1 MLKVLPFV
9 FLSFLMTPV
18 FSQDSILNRV
28 IFIGDA
34 GEINFKQETII
45 PLAADLV
52 LKGKT
57 SVLFLGDNIYP
68 RGMGLPGSEEE
79 LETAEILRSQFEPM
93 RAKGAPVY
101 FIPGNHDWDKM
112 GKDGLAKIRA
122 QGEFLAAQND
132 SLLKLIPANGC
143 PDPIEIP
150 LSDDMVIIAYDS
162 EWWLFPYSKIDPNAD
177 CGCNSEIE
185 VLEKMEE
192 LFYKNQHKT
201 ILVASHHP
209 FQSYGVHGG
218 YYSLKDHLFP
228 LTALNKNLY
237 IPMPFIGS
245 LYPLLRT
252 TVFLNP
258 EDMAH
263 PDYKYL
269 KQKVSEVFEDFPNL
283 IYVAGHEHGLQFI
296 KNNDQYQIVSGS
308 GAKSSYIK
316 NSKNLLYKNSIQ
328 GFVTVDMMND
338 RSTQITYYTYD
349 NKGIKEDFVYRIPY
363 KQEEALAGTQTPI
376 DSDSVIVQANPKYND
391 VGKFHR
397 KLFGENYRKEWA
409 APTKVPV
416 IRVSEVNGGL
426 KPIKRGG
433 GMQTISLRLEDS
445 QGKQWVLRSVNKTAE
460 ALLTSALHYTFAKD
474 FVDDAVSAQH
484 PYSALMVPPIADA
497 AKVPHTNPI
506 IGVLAPDTA
515 LGVHN
520 LAMANTLVLLEE
532 REPLGN
538 SDNTPKM
545 LVKIYNDNDDTFGAK
560 TFLRSRMLDL
570 LLGDWDRHGDQYRW
584 VDELPGKNNDYRVV
598 PRDRDQVLRVME
610 GILPYFVSRNWAVP
624 TIQGFGPHIKNV
636 NYSLFKSD
644 FLNAQPEMQLSL
656 KEWNTLSKEFVAN
669 VTDSVLEESIRRLPQ
684 SSYEIRHDEIL
695 KDLKER
701 RDSIPLEMEKHYRF
715 INSIVDI
722 RLSDKN
728 EWVSIEDAPGNML
741 RVLVQKIN
749 NEGERKKVL
758 MDKSYD
764 PELTKEI
771 RVYLSGG
778 KDSVEINTLESS
790 IKVRVIGGAGQKD
803 YHIKASANK
812 VKLYD
817 LGNSTLVDES
827 NNVQNHVSSDSAT
840 VAFVPVN
847 LYNVTMP
854 LVAAGYDAD
863 DGLILGAGFK
873 YTHQRG
879 FRKTPY
885 THTQKLMISGA
896 ISTGSFKII
905 YNGRWREAVGK
916 ADFIIDADA
925 LAPNNT
931 QNFFGLGNN
940 SNYDKEN
947 HDIQYY
953 RTRFNLYELKP
964 ALQWSQP
971 LSSFKIG
978 PALQYYS
985 FNPTRNS
992 GRFIENSSEL
1002 NSYDSLSIDE
1012 NKLFAG
1018 LVTEFIRDNRDNVI
1032 LPTSGGY
1039 FNAQVKA
1046 YAGLND
1052 YSKSFAQLTSE
1063 FTFFKSFAK
1072 NAVVFA
1078 NRTGG
1083 GTTLGKTTFYQSL
1096 FLGGQGNL
1104 LGLRKYRYAGEHMLY
1119 NNLEVRIK
1127 MAQIGSYILPGQLGL
1142 IGFYDVGKTWAKGY
1156 NSKDIHQG
1164 VGGGVY
1170 YAPAQMLVIQ
1180 AVAGHSEGSW
1190 YPYFA
1195 LGFRF

>member
-1 MLKVLPFV
+1 MLKMLKVI
-9 FLSFLMTPV
+9 FLLFLTTPLV
-18 FSQDSILNRV
+18 AQDSVVNRV

-45 PLAADLV
+45 PLAADLI

-57 SVLFLGDNIYP
+57 SVLFLGDNIYSH
-68 RGMGLPGSEEE
+68 GMGLPGSVEEA
-79 LETAEILRSQFEPM
+79 ETAEILRSQYEPM

-101 FIPGNHDWDKM
+101 FIPGNHDWDRM

-122 QGEFLAAQND
+122 QGNFLASQQD
-132 SLLKLIPANGC
+132 SLLKLVPANGC

-150 LSDDMVIIAYDS
+150 ISDELVIIAYDS
-162 EWWLFPYSKIDPNAD
+162 EWWLFPYAKGNPNAECD
-177 CGCNSEIE
+177 CNSEEE

-192 LFYKNQHKT
+192 LFYKNQNKT

-209 FQSYGVHGG
+209 FQTYGVHGG

-228 LTALNKNLY
+228 FTVLNRNLY
-237 IPMPFIGS
+237 IPMPIIGS

-258 EDMAH
+258 EDMPH
-263 PDYKYL
+263 PDYEYL
-269 KQKVSEVFEDFPNL
+269 KRKVSDVFEGFPNI

-296 KNNDQYQIVSGS
+296 KNQDQYQIVSGS

-316 NSKNLLYKNSIQ
+316 KSKNLLYKNSIQ
-328 GFVTVDMMND
+328 GFVTVDKMDD
-338 RSTQITYYTYD
+338 RSTKVTYYTYAD
-349 NKGIKEDFVYRIPY
+349 QGIKEDFVYRIPFSN
-363 KQEEALAGTQTPI
+363 EAIASSEQIPI
-376 DSDSVIVQANPKYND
+376 DVDSVVVQANPKYNE

-416 IRVSEVNGGL
+416 LRISEISGGL

-445 QGKQWVLRSVNKTAE
+445 TGKQWVLRSVNKTAE
-460 ALLTSALHYTFAKD
+460 SLLPSTLHSTFAED

-484 PYSALMVPPIADA
+484 PYSALMVPPIANA
-497 AKVPHTNPI
+497 AKAPHTNPI
-506 IGVLAPDTA
+506 IGFVAPDTA

-520 LAMANTLVLLEE
+520 LAMANTLSLLEE
-532 REPLGN
+532 REPLGD

-545 LVKIYNDNDDTFGAK
+545 LSKIYNDNDDTFNAK
-560 TFLRSRMLDL
+560 TFYRSRLLDL
-570 LLGDWDRHGDQYRW
+570 LIGDWDRHGDQYRW
-584 VDELPGKNNDYRVV
+584 VDELPGKNKDYRVV

-610 GILPYFVSRNWAVP
+610 GILPRMVSRPWAVP
-624 TIQGFGPHIKNV
+624 TIQGFGPKIKSTK
-636 NYSLFKSD
+636 YSLFKSD
-644 FLNAQPEMQLSL
+644 FLNAQPEMQFSL
-656 KEWNTLSKEFVAN
+656 KEWNDLSNEFVAN
-669 VTDSVLEESIRRLPQ
+669 VTDSVLEESIKRLPQ
-684 SSYEIRHDEIL
+684 SSYEIRHSEL
-695 KDLKER
+695 LSDLKER
-701 RDSIPLEMEKHYRF
+701 RDSIPAEMEKYYGF

-728 EWVSIEDAPGNML
+728 EWVSIEDAPGNAM
-741 RVLVQKIN
+741 RVLVRKIN
-749 NEGERKKVL
+749 KEVELKKVL

-764 PELTKEI
+764 PKLTKEI
-771 RVYLSGG
+771 RLYLSGG
-778 KDSVEINTLESS
+778 SDSVEINTPESV
-790 IKVRVIGGAGQKD
+790 INLRIIGGSGQKD
-803 YHIKASANK
+803 YDVKASANK
-812 VKLYD
+812 IKLYD
-817 LGNSTLVDES
+817 LGNSTISDKDDKLKK
-827 NNVQNHVSSDSAT
+827 HVSADSLN

-854 LVAAGYDAD
+854 LFTVGFDAD
-863 DGLILGAGFK
+863 DGLLIGGGFK

-879 FRKTPY
+879 FGKTPY
-885 THTQKLMISGA
+885 THTQQLMVSGSL
-896 ISTGSFKII
+896 STGSFKVI
-905 YNGRWREAVGK
+905 YKGRWREVVGK

-925 LAPNNT
+925 YAPNNT

-940 SNYDKEN
+940 TSYDKDA
-947 HDIQYY
+947 HGIRYY
-953 RTRFNLYELKP
+953 RTRFNNYELKP
-964 ALQWSQP
+964 ALQWMQQ
-971 LSSFKIG
+971 LNSFKIG
-978 PALQYYS
+978 PAIQYYS
-985 FNPTRNS
+985 FNPAKNI
-992 GRFIENSSEL
+992 GRFIENINEL
-1002 NSYDSLSIDE
+1002 NTYDSLSIDQ

-1018 LVTEFIRDNRDNVI
+1018 VITEFTRDNRNSTI

-1039 FNAQVKA
+1039 FNIQAKA
-1046 YAGLND
+1046 YAGLNH

-1063 FTFFKSFAK
+1063 FSIFKSFAQESI
-1072 NAVVFA
+1072 VLA

-1083 GTTLGKTTFYQSL
+1083 GLTLGKTTFYQSL

-1119 NNLEVRIK
+1119 NNLEARIRL
-1127 MAQIGSYILPGQLGL
+1127 AQIGSYILPGQLGL
-1142 IGFYDVGKTWAKGY
+1142 IGFYDLGKTWAKGY

-1164 VGGGVY
+1164 AGGGLY
-1170 YAPAQMLVIQ
+1170 YAPAQMLVVQ
-1180 AVAGHSEGSW
+1180 AVAGYSEGSW
-1190 YPYFA
+1190 YPYFS